1 MLPSVVGPEAAS
13 KYIVVNPLLL
23 IPVSLL
29 DIFYFLGIGF
39 FIYVAVEVVFDLLL
53 LGTNIK
59 LFRSPTK
66 ANAWLAFKF
75 SSPYLAV
82 IFLVA
87 MVAAVLG

>member
-1 MLPSVVGPEAAS
+1 M
-13 KYIVVNPLLL
+13 VNTRLL

-29 DIFYFLGIGF
+29 YISYFLGLGF
-39 FIYVAVEVVFDLLL
+39 VVYVAVAVVFDLLL